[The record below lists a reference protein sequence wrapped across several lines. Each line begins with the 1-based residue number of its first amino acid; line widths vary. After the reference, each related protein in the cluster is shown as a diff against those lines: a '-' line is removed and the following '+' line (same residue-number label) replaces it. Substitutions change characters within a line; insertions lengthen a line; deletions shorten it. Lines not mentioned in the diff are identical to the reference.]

1 MTLQASLLKSLQKE
15 ILGIEVKKI
24 DKDNFLDIHIPAISK
39 AKATHLFF
47 NTPKSGIK
55 VGFYCRDE
63 DFVKKTLKKSKKLE
77 GYSQGIRLT
86 NNPVFETPELAI
98 KAALTLVELM
108 TKEKVKKELKPTVK
122 PKPESTQD
130 LNQTIPKVSIPKKLK
145 EETNLI
151 PAPKKAQEVKPQE
164 VQLSFWQRI
173 LNLFR

>member
-1 MTLQASLLKSLQKE
+1 MTLQASLLKGLQKA
-15 ILGIEVKKI
+15 IPGIEVKKI

-63 DFVKKTLKKSKKLE
+63 DFVKKSLKKSKKLE
-77 GYSQGIRLT
+77 SYSQGIRLT

-98 KAALTLVELM
+98 KAALILVELM
-108 TKEKVKKELKPTVK
+108 TKEKVKKEVKPKLK
-122 PKPESTQD
+122 PKPEPTQD
-130 LNQTIPKVSIPKKLK
+130 FNQTIPKVSIPKKLK
-145 EETNLI
+145 EEPNTI
-151 PAPKKAQEVKPQE
+151 PSPKKAEEVKPQE
-164 VQLSFWQRI
+164 VQLSCWQRI

>member
-1 MTLQASLLKSLQKE
+1 M
-15 ILGIEVKKI
+15 
-24 DKDNFLDIHIPAISK
+24 
-39 AKATHLFF
+39 
-47 NTPKSGIK
+47 
-55 VGFYCRDE
+55 
-63 DFVKKTLKKSKKLE
+63 KKTLKKSKKLE

>member
-1 MTLQASLLKSLQKE
+1 MTLQASLLKGLQKA
-15 ILGIEVKKI
+15 IPGIEVKKI

-77 GYSQGIRLT
+77 SYSQGIRLT
-86 NNPVFETPELAI
+86 NNPVFGTPELAI

-108 TKEKVKKELKPTVK
+108 TKEKVKKEVKPIVK
-122 PKPESTQD
+122 PKPEPTQD
-130 LNQTIPKVSIPKKLK
+130 LNQTIPKVSLPKKLK
-145 EETNLI
+145 EETNSISL
-151 PAPKKAQEVKPQE
+151 PNMAEEVKPQE